1 MSPPLPGTLEAIS
14 HAARLIRQS
23 HPTVA
28 LTGAGIST
36 PSGIPDFRTP
46 GSGLWTRVEPMQVA
60 SLSAFRYDPDK
71 FYTWLKPLA
80 AQMIAAQPNPAHAAM
95 AELQARGYL
104 ATIITQNID
113 GLHTRAGAQ
122 GVLEVHG
129 SLDTLTCTN
138 CYRTVPASAI
148 IDDYIERSIIPHCQ
162 VCGCVLKPDII
173 LYEEQ
178 MPIETWSKAEAATR
192 DCQLMMVVGT
202 SLEVMPSARLPYDA
216 IEHGAHL
223 VIVNNSPTFMDPRAD
238 VVIRGD
244 VAEVLPQLLEEVLT
258 S

>member
-1 MSPPLPGTLEAIS
+1 MTPLLPGTLEAIS
-14 HAARLIRQS
+14 HAASLIRQS
-23 HPTVA
+23 HNTVA

-46 GSGLWTRVEPMQVA
+46 GSGLWTRIEPMEVA
-60 SLSAFRYDPDK
+60 SLSAFRHDPDK
-71 FYTWLKPLA
+71 FYTWLRPLA
-80 AQMIAAQPNPAHAAM
+80 MQMLAAQPNPAHAAM
-95 AELQARGYL
+95 AKLQALGYL

-113 GLHTRAGAQ
+113 GLHRRAGAQ
-122 GVLEVHG
+122 VVLEVHG

-138 CYRTVPASAI
+138 CYRKAPASAV
-148 IDDYIERSIIPHCQ
+148 IDDYLEHSIIPYCQ

-178 MPIETWSKAEAATR
+178 MPIDTWRKAEIASHH
-192 DCQLMMVVGT
+192 CELMLVVGT

-216 IEHGAHL
+216 LDHGSHL
-223 VIVNNSPTFMDPRAD
+223 VIINNSSTYMDERAD

-244 VAEVLPQLLEEVLT
+244 VAEVLPQMVDEVLA